1 MLSNFFQIF
10 LIISPVFLLIIL
22 GNFLRRIKVPDV
34 SFWEI
39 NDKLC
44 YWVLIPALLFHY
56 IIQISLSTEMLYS
69 YSVIIYAGFFI
80 AIMTVVVLGKLLKY
94 SPERW
99 TSILQGAVRQNAFI
113 ALAITGS
120 LFGDEGLKI
129 ASIFMLIYVPSINI
143 IIVTIMVINFGES
156 KQNSSNNEFKTV
168 FVELSKNPFIL
179 AMIIGLMFSLIPQ
192 EKLKVIIDTSGLLGS
207 AALPI
212 MLLTI
217 GAKIKVRDLALTI
230 TPITISNFL
239 KLIALPM
246 IAFFVAN
253 FLGLSETEVIVA
265 VIFAAVPTA
274 VSSHTLARQFGADD
288 QLMTSIITTQ
298 VILSFLTIPILLAFI
313 S

>member
-1 MLSNFFQIF
+1 
-10 LIISPVFLLIIL
+10 
-22 GNFLRRIKVPDV
+22 VPDI

-56 IIQISLSTEMLYS
+56 ISQINLSSEMLYS
-69 YSVIIYAGFFI
+69 YSIIIYVGFFI
-80 AIMTVVVLGKLLKY
+80 AILTVLILGKLLGY
-94 SPERW
+94 RPERW

-143 IIVTIMVINFGES
+143 IIVTTMVMNFGQS
-156 KQNSSNNEFKTV
+156 KKNASNNELITV

-179 AMIIGLMFSLIPQ
+179 AMITGLIFSIIQ
-192 EKLKVIIDTSGLLGS
+192 SEKLKVIIDTSGLLGS

-217 GAKIKVRDLALTI
+217 GAKIKFRDLALTI
-230 TPITISNFL
+230 TPIIISNFL
-239 KLIALPM
+239 KLLALPL

-253 FLGLSETEVIVA
+253 YLGLSEIEVVVA

-298 VILSFLTIPILLAFI
+298 VILSFITIPILLAFI
-313 S
+313 

>member
-10 LIISPVFLLIIL
+10 LLVSPVFLLIIL
-22 GNFLRRIKVPDV
+22 GNFLRRIKVPDI

-56 IIQISLSTEMLYS
+56 ISQINLSSEMLYS
-69 YSVIIYAGFFI
+69 YSIIIYVGFFI
-80 AIMTVVVLGKLLKY
+80 AILTVLILGKLLGY
-94 SPERW
+94 PPERW

-143 IIVTIMVINFGES
+143 IIVTTMVMNFGQS
-156 KQNSSNNEFKTV
+156 KKNASKNEFITV
-168 FVELSKNPFIL
+168 FIELSKNPFIL
-179 AMIIGLMFSLIPQ
+179 AMIAGLIFSIAQ
-192 EKLKVIIDTSGLLGS
+192 SEKLKVIIDTSGLLGS

-230 TPITISNFL
+230 TPIIISNFL
-239 KLIALPM
+239 KLLALPL

-253 FLGLSETEVIVA
+253 YLGLSEIEVVVA

-298 VILSFLTIPILLAFI
+298 VILSFITIPILLAFI
-313 S
+313 

>member
-10 LIISPVFLLIIL
+10 LLVSPVFLLIIL
-22 GNFLRRIKVPDV
+22 GNFLRRIKVPDI

-56 IIQISLSTEMLYS
+56 ISQINLSSEMLYS
-69 YSVIIYAGFFI
+69 YSVIIYVGFFI
-80 AIMTVVVLGKLLKY
+80 AILTVLILGKLLGY
-94 SPERW
+94 PPERW

-143 IIVTIMVINFGES
+143 IIVTIMVMNFGQS
-156 KQNSSNNEFKTV
+156 KKNASKNEFITV
-168 FVELSKNPFIL
+168 FIELSKNPFIL
-179 AMIIGLMFSLIPQ
+179 AMITGLIFSIIQ
-192 EKLKVIIDTSGLLGS
+192 SEKLKVIIDTSGLLGS

-230 TPITISNFL
+230 TPIIISNFL
-239 KLIALPM
+239 KLLALPL

-253 FLGLSETEVIVA
+253 YLGLSEIEVVVA

-298 VILSFLTIPILLAFI
+298 VILSFVTIPILLAFI
-313 S
+313 

>member
-10 LIISPVFLLIIL
+10 LLVSPVFLLIIL

-56 IIQISLSTEMLYS
+56 ISQINLSSEMLYS
-69 YSVIIYAGFFI
+69 YSIIIYVGFFI
-80 AIMTVVVLGKLLKY
+80 AILTVLILGKLLGY
-94 SPERW
+94 PPERW

-143 IIVTIMVINFGES
+143 IIVTTMVMNFGQS
-156 KQNSSNNEFKTV
+156 KKNESNNELKTV

-179 AMIIGLMFSLIPQ
+179 AMLTGLIFSIIQS

-230 TPITISNFL
+230 TPIIISNFL
-239 KLIALPM
+239 KLLALPM
-246 IAFFVAN
+246 VAFFVAN
-253 FLGLSETEVIVA
+253 YLELSEIEVIVA

-298 VILSFLTIPILLAFI
+298 VILSFVTIPILLAFI
-313 S
+313 

>member
-1 MLSNFFQIF
+1 M
-10 LIISPVFLLIIL
+10 
-22 GNFLRRIKVPDV
+22 PDV

-143 IIVTIMVINFGES
+143 IIVTIMVINFGQS
-156 KQNSSNNEFKTV
+156 KQNSSNNEFKKV
-168 FVELSKNPFIL
+168 FIELSKNPFIL

-239 KLIALPM
+239 KLIALPT

>member
-10 LIISPVFLLIIL
+10 LLVSPVFLLIIL

-56 IIQISLSTEMLYS
+56 ISQINLSSEMLYS
-69 YSVIIYAGFFI
+69 YSVIIYVGFFI
-80 AIMTVVVLGKLLKY
+80 AILTVLILGKLLGY
-94 SPERW
+94 PPERW

-143 IIVTIMVINFGES
+143 IIVTTMVMNFGQS
-156 KQNSSNNEFKTV
+156 KKNASKNEFITV
-168 FVELSKNPFIL
+168 FIELSKNPFIL
-179 AMIIGLMFSLIPQ
+179 AMIAGLIFSIAQ
-192 EKLKVIIDTSGLLGS
+192 SEKLKVIIDTSGLLGS

-230 TPITISNFL
+230 TPILISNFL
-239 KLIALPM
+239 KLLALPL

-253 FLGLSETEVIVA
+253 YLGLSEIEVIVA

-298 VILSFLTIPILLAFI
+298 VILSFITIPILLAFI
-313 S
+313 

>member
-1 MLSNFFQIF
+1 M
-10 LIISPVFLLIIL
+10 
-22 GNFLRRIKVPDV
+22 PDV

-56 IIQISLSTEMLYS
+56 ISQINLSSEMLYS
-69 YSVIIYAGFFI
+69 YSIIIYVGFFI
-80 AIMTVVVLGKLLKY
+80 AILTVLILGKLLGY
-94 SPERW
+94 PPERW

-143 IIVTIMVINFGES
+143 IIVTTMVMNFGQS
-156 KQNSSNNEFKTV
+156 KNVSKNEFITV
-168 FVELSKNPFIL
+168 FIELSKNPFIL
-179 AMIIGLMFSLIPQ
+179 AMIAGLIFSIAQ
-192 EKLKVIIDTSGLLGS
+192 SEKLKVIIDTSGLLGS

-230 TPITISNFL
+230 TPIIISNFL
-239 KLIALPM
+239 KLLALPL

-253 FLGLSETEVIVA
+253 YLGLSEIEVVVA

-298 VILSFLTIPILLAFI
+298 VILSFITIPILLAFI
-313 S
+313 

>member
-10 LIISPVFLLIIL
+10 LLVSPVFLLIIL

-56 IIQISLSTEMLYS
+56 ISQINLSSEMLYS
-69 YSVIIYAGFFI
+69 YSIIIYVGFFI
-80 AIMTVVVLGKLLKY
+80 AILTVLILGKLLGY
-94 SPERW
+94 PPERW

-143 IIVTIMVINFGES
+143 IIVTTMVMNFGQS
-156 KQNSSNNEFKTV
+156 KKNASKNEFITV

-179 AMIIGLMFSLIPQ
+179 AMIAGLIFSIAQ
-192 EKLKVIIDTSGLLGS
+192 SEKLKVIIDTSGLLGS

-230 TPITISNFL
+230 TPIIISNFL
-239 KLIALPM
+239 KLLALPL

-253 FLGLSETEVIVA
+253 YLGLSEIEVVVA

-298 VILSFLTIPILLAFI
+298 VILSFITIPILLAFI
-313 S
+313 

>member
-10 LIISPVFLLIIL
+10 LLVSPVFLLIIL
-22 GNFLRRIKVPDV
+22 GNFLRRIKVPDI

-56 IIQISLSTEMLYS
+56 ISQINLSSEMLYS
-69 YSVIIYAGFFI
+69 YSIIIYVGFFI
-80 AIMTVVVLGKLLKY
+80 AILTVLILGKLLGY
-94 SPERW
+94 PPERW

-143 IIVTIMVINFGES
+143 IIVTTMVMNFGQS
-156 KQNSSNNEFKTV
+156 KKNASNNEFITV

-179 AMIIGLMFSLIPQ
+179 AMITGLIFSIIQ
-192 EKLKVIIDTSGLLGS
+192 SEKLKVIIDTSGLLGS

-230 TPITISNFL
+230 TPIIISNFL
-239 KLIALPM
+239 KLLALPL

-253 FLGLSETEVIVA
+253 YLGLSEIEVVVA

-298 VILSFLTIPILLAFI
+298 VILSFITIPILLAFI
-313 S
+313 

>member
-10 LIISPVFLLIIL
+10 LLVSPVFLLIIL

-56 IIQISLSTEMLYS
+56 ISQINLSSEMLYS
-69 YSVIIYAGFFI
+69 YSIIIYVGFFI
-80 AIMTVVVLGKLLKY
+80 AILTVLILGKMLGY
-94 SPERW
+94 PPERW

-143 IIVTIMVINFGES
+143 VIVITMVMNFGQS
-156 KQNSSNNEFKTV
+156 KKNASKNEFITV
-168 FVELSKNPFIL
+168 FIELSKNPFIL
-179 AMIIGLMFSLIPQ
+179 AMITGLIFSIAQ
-192 EKLKVIIDTSGLLGS
+192 SEKLKVIIDTSGLLGS

-230 TPITISNFL
+230 TPIIISNFL
-239 KLIALPM
+239 KLLALPL

-253 FLGLSETEVIVA
+253 YLGLSEIEVVVA

-298 VILSFLTIPILLAFI
+298 VILSFITIPILLAFI
-313 S
+313 Q

>member
-10 LIISPVFLLIIL
+10 LLVSPVFLLIIL
-22 GNFLRRIKVPDV
+22 GNFLRRIKVPDI

-56 IIQISLSTEMLYS
+56 ISQINLSSEMLYS
-69 YSVIIYAGFFI
+69 YSVIIYVGFFI
-80 AIMTVVVLGKLLKY
+80 AILTVLILGKLLGY
-94 SPERW
+94 PPERW

-143 IIVTIMVINFGES
+143 IIVTTMVMNFGQS
-156 KQNSSNNEFKTV
+156 KKNASKNEFITV
-168 FVELSKNPFIL
+168 FIELSKNPFIL
-179 AMIIGLMFSLIPQ
+179 AMIAGLIFSIAQ
-192 EKLKVIIDTSGLLGS
+192 SEKLKVIIDTSGLLGS

-230 TPITISNFL
+230 TPIIISNFL
-239 KLIALPM
+239 KLLALPL

-253 FLGLSETEVIVA
+253 YLGLSEIEVVVA

-298 VILSFLTIPILLAFI
+298 VILSFITIPILLAFI
-313 S
+313 

>member
-10 LIISPVFLLIIL
+10 LLVSPVFLLIIL

-56 IIQISLSTEMLYS
+56 ISQINLSSEMLYS
-69 YSVIIYAGFFI
+69 YSIIIYVGFFI
-80 AIMTVVVLGKLLKY
+80 AILTVLILGKLLGY
-94 SPERW
+94 PPERW

-143 IIVTIMVINFGES
+143 IIVTTMVMNFGQS
-156 KQNSSNNEFKTV
+156 KKNASKNEFITV
-168 FVELSKNPFIL
+168 FIELSKNPFIL
-179 AMIIGLMFSLIPQ
+179 AMIAGLIFSITQ
-192 EKLKVIIDTSGLLGS
+192 SEKLKVIIDTSGLLGS

-230 TPITISNFL
+230 TPIIISNFL
-239 KLIALPM
+239 KLLALPL

-253 FLGLSETEVIVA
+253 YLELSEIEVVVA

-298 VILSFLTIPILLAFI
+298 VILSFITIPILLAFI
-313 S
+313 

>member
-1 MLSNFFQIF
+1 M
-10 LIISPVFLLIIL
+10 
-22 GNFLRRIKVPDV
+22 PDV

-56 IIQISLSTEMLYS
+56 ISQINLSLEMLYS
-69 YSVIIYAGFFI
+69 YSVIIYVGFLI
-80 AIMTVVVLGKLLKY
+80 AILTVLILGKLLGY
-94 SPERW
+94 PPERW

-143 IIVTIMVINFGES
+143 IIVTTMVMNFGQS
-156 KQNSSNNEFKTV
+156 KKNASNNEFVTV
-168 FVELSKNPFIL
+168 FAELSKNPFIL
-179 AMIIGLMFSLIPQ
+179 AMITGLIFSIIQ
-192 EKLKVIIDTSGLLGS
+192 SEKLKVIIDTSGLLGS

-230 TPITISNFL
+230 TPIIISNFL
-239 KLIALPM
+239 KLLALPL

-253 FLGLSETEVIVA
+253 YLGLSEIEVIVA

-298 VILSFLTIPILLAFI
+298 VILSFITIPILLAFI
-313 S
+313 

>member
-10 LIISPVFLLIIL
+10 LLVSPVFLLIIL

-56 IIQISLSTEMLYS
+56 ISQINLSSEMLYS
-69 YSVIIYAGFFI
+69 YSVIIYVGFFI
-80 AIMTVVVLGKLLKY
+80 AILTVLILGKLLGY
-94 SPERW
+94 PPERW

-143 IIVTIMVINFGES
+143 IIVTTMVMNFGQS
-156 KQNSSNNEFKTV
+156 KKNASNNEFITV
-168 FVELSKNPFIL
+168 FIELSKNPFIL
-179 AMIIGLMFSLIPQ
+179 AMIAGLIFSIIQ
-192 EKLKVIIDTSGLLGS
+192 SEKLKVIIDTSGLLGS

-230 TPITISNFL
+230 TPIIISNFL
-239 KLIALPM
+239 KLLALPL

-253 FLGLSETEVIVA
+253 YLGLSEIEVIVA

-298 VILSFLTIPILLAFI
+298 VILSFITIPILLAFI
-313 S
+313 

>member
-10 LIISPVFLLIIL
+10 LLVSPVFLLIIL
-22 GNFLRRIKVPDV
+22 GNFLRRIKVPDI

-56 IIQISLSTEMLYS
+56 ISQINLSSEMLYS
-69 YSVIIYAGFFI
+69 YSIIIYVGFFI
-80 AIMTVVVLGKLLKY
+80 AILTVLILGKLLGY
-94 SPERW
+94 HPERW

-143 IIVTIMVINFGES
+143 IIVTTMVMNFGQS
-156 KQNSSNNEFKTV
+156 KKNTSNNEFKTV

-179 AMIIGLMFSLIPQ
+179 SMIAGLIFSIIQ
-192 EKLKVIIDTSGLLGS
+192 SEKLKVIIDTSGLLGS

-230 TPITISNFL
+230 TPIIISNFL
-239 KLIALPM
+239 KLLALPL

-253 FLGLSETEVIVA
+253 YLGLSEIEVVVA

-298 VILSFLTIPILLAFI
+298 VILSFITIPILLAFI
-313 S
+313 

>member
-10 LIISPVFLLIIL
+10 LLVSPVFLLIIL

-56 IIQISLSTEMLYS
+56 ISQINLSSEMLYS
-69 YSVIIYAGFFI
+69 YSIIIYVGFFI
-80 AIMTVVVLGKLLKY
+80 AILTVLILGKLLGY
-94 SPERW
+94 PPERW

-143 IIVTIMVINFGES
+143 IIVTTMVMNFGQS
-156 KQNSSNNEFKTV
+156 KKNASNNELITV
-168 FVELSKNPFIL
+168 FIELSKNPFIL
-179 AMIIGLMFSLIPQ
+179 AMIAGLIFSITQ
-192 EKLKVIIDTSGLLGS
+192 SEKLKVIIDTSGLLGS

-230 TPITISNFL
+230 TPIIISNFL
-239 KLIALPM
+239 KLLALPL

-253 FLGLSETEVIVA
+253 YLGLSEIEVVVA

-298 VILSFLTIPILLAFI
+298 VILSFITIPILLAFI
-313 S
+313 

>member
-10 LIISPVFLLIIL
+10 LLVSPVFLLIIL
-22 GNFLRRIKVPDV
+22 GNFLRRIKVPDI

-56 IIQISLSTEMLYS
+56 ISQINLSSEMLYS
-69 YSVIIYAGFFI
+69 YSIIIYVGFFI
-80 AIMTVVVLGKLLKY
+80 AILTVLILGKLLGY
-94 SPERW
+94 PPERW

-143 IIVTIMVINFGES
+143 IIVTTMVMNFGQS
-156 KQNSSNNEFKTV
+156 KKNASNNEFITV
-168 FVELSKNPFIL
+168 FAELSKNPFIL
-179 AMIIGLMFSLIPQ
+179 AMIIGLIFSIIQ
-192 EKLKVIIDTSGLLGS
+192 SEKLKVIIDTSGLLGS

-230 TPITISNFL
+230 TPIIISNFL
-239 KLIALPM
+239 KLLALPL

-253 FLGLSETEVIVA
+253 YLGLSEIEVVVA

-298 VILSFLTIPILLAFI
+298 VILSFITIPILLAFI
-313 S
+313 

>member
-10 LIISPVFLLIIL
+10 LLVSPVFLLIIL
-22 GNFLRRIKVPDV
+22 GNFLRRIKVPDI

-56 IIQISLSTEMLYS
+56 ISQINLSSEMLYS
-69 YSVIIYAGFFI
+69 YSIIIYVGFFI
-80 AIMTVVVLGKLLKY
+80 AMLTVLILGKLLGY
-94 SPERW
+94 PPERW

-143 IIVTIMVINFGES
+143 IIVTTMVMNFGQS
-156 KQNSSNNEFKTV
+156 KKNASKNEFITV
-168 FVELSKNPFIL
+168 FIELSKNPFIL
-179 AMIIGLMFSLIPQ
+179 AMIAGLIFSIAQ
-192 EKLKVIIDTSGLLGS
+192 SEKLKVIIDTSGLLGS

-230 TPITISNFL
+230 IPIIISNFL
-239 KLIALPM
+239 KLLALPLT
-246 IAFFVAN
+246 AFFVAN
-253 FLGLSETEVIVA
+253 YLGLSEIEVVVA

-298 VILSFLTIPILLAFI
+298 VILSFVTIPILLAFI
-313 S
+313 

>member
-10 LIISPVFLLIIL
+10 LLVSPVFLLIIL
-22 GNFLRRIKVPDV
+22 GNFLRRIKVPDI

-56 IIQISLSTEMLYS
+56 ISQINLSSEMLYS
-69 YSVIIYAGFFI
+69 YSIIIYVGFFI
-80 AIMTVVVLGKLLKY
+80 AILTVLILGKLLGY
-94 SPERW
+94 PPERW

-143 IIVTIMVINFGES
+143 IIVTTMVMNFGQS
-156 KQNSSNNEFKTV
+156 KKNESNNELKTV

-179 AMIIGLMFSLIPQ
+179 AMLAGLIFSITQ
-192 EKLKVIIDTSGLLGS
+192 SEKLKVIIDTSGLLGS

-230 TPITISNFL
+230 TPIIISNFL
-239 KLIALPM
+239 KLLALPL

-253 FLGLSETEVIVA
+253 YLGLSEIEVVVA

-298 VILSFLTIPILLAFI
+298 VILSFITIPILLAFI
-313 S
+313 

>member
-10 LIISPVFLLIIL
+10 LLVSPVFLLIIL
-22 GNFLRRIKVPDV
+22 GNFLRRIKVPDI

-56 IIQISLSTEMLYS
+56 ISQINLSSEMLYS
-69 YSVIIYAGFFI
+69 YSIIIYVGFFI
-80 AIMTVVVLGKLLKY
+80 AILTVLILGKLLGY
-94 SPERW
+94 PPERW

-143 IIVTIMVINFGES
+143 IIVTTMVMNFGQS
-156 KQNSSNNEFKTV
+156 KNASNNELITV

-179 AMIIGLMFSLIPQ
+179 AMITGLIFSIIQ
-192 EKLKVIIDTSGLLGS
+192 SEKLKVIIDTSGLLGS

-230 TPITISNFL
+230 TPIIISNFL
-239 KLIALPM
+239 KLLALPM

-253 FLGLSETEVIVA
+253 YLGLSEIEVVVA

-298 VILSFLTIPILLAFI
+298 VILSFITIPILLAFI
-313 S
+313 

>member
-10 LIISPVFLLIIL
+10 LLVSPVFLLIIL

-56 IIQISLSTEMLYS
+56 ISQINLSSEMLYS
-69 YSVIIYAGFFI
+69 YSIIIYVGFFI
-80 AIMTVVVLGKLLKY
+80 AILTVLILGKLLGY
-94 SPERW
+94 PPERW

-143 IIVTIMVINFGES
+143 IIVTTMVMNFGQS
-156 KQNSSNNEFKTV
+156 KKNASKNEFITV
-168 FVELSKNPFIL
+168 FIELSKNPFIL
-179 AMIIGLMFSLIPQ
+179 AMIAGLIFSIAQ
-192 EKLKVIIDTSGLLGS
+192 SEKLKVIIDTSGLLGS

-230 TPITISNFL
+230 TPILISNVL
-239 KLIALPM
+239 KLLALPL

-253 FLGLSETEVIVA
+253 YLGLSEIEVIVA

-298 VILSFLTIPILLAFI
+298 VILSFITIPLLLAFV
-313 S
+313 

>member
-10 LIISPVFLLIIL
+10 LLVSPVFLLIIL

-56 IIQISLSTEMLYS
+56 ISQINLSSEMLYS
-69 YSVIIYAGFFI
+69 YSIIIYVGFII
-80 AIMTVVVLGKLLKY
+80 AILTVFLLGKLLGY
-94 SPERW
+94 PPERW

-143 IIVTIMVINFGES
+143 IIVTTMVMNFGQS
-156 KQNSSNNEFKTV
+156 KKNASNNELITV
-168 FVELSKNPFIL
+168 FIELSKNPFIL
-179 AMIIGLMFSLIPQ
+179 AMITGLIFSIIQ
-192 EKLKVIIDTSGLLGS
+192 SEKLKVIIDTSGLLGS

-230 TPITISNFL
+230 TPIIISNFL
-239 KLIALPM
+239 KLFALPI

-253 FLGLSETEVIVA
+253 YLELSEIEVIVA
-265 VIFAAVPTA
+265 VIFSAVPTA

-298 VILSFLTIPILLAFI
+298 VILSFITIPILLAFI
-313 S
+313 

>member
-10 LIISPVFLLIIL
+10 LLVSPVFLLIIL

-56 IIQISLSTEMLYS
+56 ISQINLSSEMLYS
-69 YSVIIYAGFFI
+69 YSIIIYVGFFI
-80 AIMTVVVLGKLLKY
+80 AILTVLILGKLLGY
-94 SPERW
+94 PPERW

-143 IIVTIMVINFGES
+143 IIVTTMVMNFGQS
-156 KQNSSNNEFKTV
+156 KKNASKNEFITV
-168 FVELSKNPFIL
+168 FIELSKNPFIL
-179 AMIIGLMFSLIPQ
+179 AMIAGLIFSIAQ
-192 EKLKVIIDTSGLLGS
+192 SEKLKVIIDTSGLLGS

-217 GAKIKVRDLALTI
+217 GAKIKIRDLALTI
-230 TPITISNFL
+230 TPIIISNFL
-239 KLIALPM
+239 KLLALPL

-253 FLGLSETEVIVA
+253 YLGLSEIEVVVA

-298 VILSFLTIPILLAFI
+298 VILSFITIPILLAFI
-313 S
+313 

>member
-10 LIISPVFLLIIL
+10 LLVSPVFLLIIL
-22 GNFLRRIKVPDV
+22 GNFLRRIKVPDI

-56 IIQISLSTEMLYS
+56 ISQINLSSEMLYS
-69 YSVIIYAGFFI
+69 YSIIIYVGFFI
-80 AIMTVVVLGKLLKY
+80 AILTVLILGKLLGY
-94 SPERW
+94 PPERW

-143 IIVTIMVINFGES
+143 IIVTTMVMNFGQS
-156 KQNSSNNEFKTV
+156 KNASNNELITV

-179 AMIIGLMFSLIPQ
+179 AMITGLIFSIIQ
-192 EKLKVIIDTSGLLGS
+192 SEKLKVIIDTSGLLGS

-230 TPITISNFL
+230 TPILISNFL
-239 KLIALPM
+239 KLIALPT

-253 FLGLSETEVIVA
+253 YLGLSEIEVIVA

-298 VILSFLTIPILLAFI
+298 VILSFITIPILLAFI
-313 S
+313 

>member
-10 LIISPVFLLIIL
+10 LLVSPVFLLIIL

-56 IIQISLSTEMLYS
+56 ISQINLSSEMLYS
-69 YSVIIYAGFFI
+69 YSVIIYVGFFI
-80 AIMTVVVLGKLLKY
+80 AILTVLILGKLLGY
-94 SPERW
+94 PPERW

-143 IIVTIMVINFGES
+143 IIVTTMVMNFGQS
-156 KQNSSNNEFKTV
+156 KKNASKNEFITV
-168 FVELSKNPFIL
+168 FIELSKNPFIL
-179 AMIIGLMFSLIPQ
+179 AMIAGLIFSIAQ
-192 EKLKVIIDTSGLLGS
+192 SEKLKVIIDTSGLLGS

-230 TPITISNFL
+230 TPIIISNFL
-239 KLIALPM
+239 KLFALPL

-253 FLGLSETEVIVA
+253 YLGLSEIEVVVA

-298 VILSFLTIPILLAFI
+298 VILSFITIPILLAFI
-313 S
+313 

>member
-10 LIISPVFLLIIL
+10 LLVSPVFLLIIL

-56 IIQISLSTEMLYS
+56 ISQINLSSEMLYS
-69 YSVIIYAGFFI
+69 YSVIIYVGFFI
-80 AIMTVVVLGKLLKY
+80 AILTVLILGKLLGY
-94 SPERW
+94 PPERW

-143 IIVTIMVINFGES
+143 IIVTTMVMNFGQS
-156 KQNSSNNEFKTV
+156 KKNASKNEFITV
-168 FVELSKNPFIL
+168 FIELSKNPFIL
-179 AMIIGLMFSLIPQ
+179 AMIAGLIFSIAQ
-192 EKLKVIIDTSGLLGS
+192 SEKLKVIIDTSGLLGS

-230 TPITISNFL
+230 TPILISNVL
-239 KLIALPM
+239 KLLALPL

-253 FLGLSETEVIVA
+253 YLGLSEIEVIVA

-298 VILSFLTIPILLAFI
+298 VILSFITIPILLALI
-313 S
+313 

>member
-10 LIISPVFLLIIL
+10 LLVSPVFLLIIL
-22 GNFLRRIKVPDV
+22 GNFLRRIKVPDI

-56 IIQISLSTEMLYS
+56 ISQINLSSEMLYS
-69 YSVIIYAGFFI
+69 YSIIIYVGFFI
-80 AIMTVVVLGKLLKY
+80 AILTVLILGKLLGY
-94 SPERW
+94 PPERW

-143 IIVTIMVINFGES
+143 IIVTTMVMNFGQS
-156 KQNSSNNEFKTV
+156 KKNASKNEFITV
-168 FVELSKNPFIL
+168 FIELSKNPFIL
-179 AMIIGLMFSLIPQ
+179 AMIAGLIFSIAQ
-192 EKLKVIIDTSGLLGS
+192 SEKLKVIIDTSGLLGS

-230 TPITISNFL
+230 TPIIISNFL
-239 KLIALPM
+239 KLLALPM

-253 FLGLSETEVIVA
+253 YLELSEIEVIVA

-298 VILSFLTIPILLAFI
+298 VILSFITIPLLLAFV
-313 S
+313 

>member
-10 LIISPVFLLIIL
+10 LLVSPVFLLIIL

-56 IIQISLSTEMLYS
+56 ISQINLSSEMLYS
-69 YSVIIYAGFFI
+69 YSIIIYVGFFI
-80 AIMTVVVLGKLLKY
+80 AILTVLILGKLLGY
-94 SPERW
+94 PPERW

-143 IIVTIMVINFGES
+143 IIVTTMVMNFGQS
-156 KQNSSNNEFKTV
+156 KKNASKNEFITV

-179 AMIIGLMFSLIPQ
+179 AMIAGLIFSIIQ
-192 EKLKVIIDTSGLLGS
+192 SEKLKVIIDTSGLLGS

-217 GAKIKVRDLALTI
+217 GAKIKVQDLALTI
-230 TPITISNFL
+230 TPIIISNFL
-239 KLIALPM
+239 KLLALPL

-253 FLGLSETEVIVA
+253 YLGLSEIEVVVA

-298 VILSFLTIPILLAFI
+298 VILSFITIPILLAFI
-313 S
+313 

>member
-10 LIISPVFLLIIL
+10 LLVSPVFLLIIL

-56 IIQISLSTEMLYS
+56 ISQINLSSEMFYS
-69 YSVIIYAGFFI
+69 YSIIIYVGFFI
-80 AIMTVVVLGKLLKY
+80 AILTVLILGKLLGY
-94 SPERW
+94 PPERW

-143 IIVTIMVINFGES
+143 IIVTTMVMNFGQS
-156 KQNSSNNEFKTV
+156 KKNASKNEFITV
-168 FVELSKNPFIL
+168 FIELSKNPFIL
-179 AMIIGLMFSLIPQ
+179 AMIAGLIFSITQ
-192 EKLKVIIDTSGLLGS
+192 SEKLKVIIDTSGLLGS

-230 TPITISNFL
+230 TPIIISNFL
-239 KLIALPM
+239 KLLALPL

-253 FLGLSETEVIVA
+253 YLGLSEIEVVVA

-298 VILSFLTIPILLAFI
+298 VILSFITIPILLAFI
-313 S
+313 

>member
-1 MLSNFFQIF
+1 MFSNFFQIF
-10 LIISPVFLLIIL
+10 LLVSPVFLLIIL
-22 GNFLRRIKVPDV
+22 GNFLRRIKVPDI

-56 IIQISLSTEMLYS
+56 ISQINLSSEMLYS
-69 YSVIIYAGFFI
+69 YSIIIYVGFFI
-80 AIMTVVVLGKLLKY
+80 AILTVLILGKLLGY
-94 SPERW
+94 PPERW

-143 IIVTIMVINFGES
+143 IIVTTMVMNFGQS
-156 KQNSSNNEFKTV
+156 KKNASKNEFIIV
-168 FVELSKNPFIL
+168 FIELSKNPFIL
-179 AMIIGLMFSLIPQ
+179 AMITGLLFSITQ
-192 EKLKVIIDTSGLLGS
+192 SEKLKVIIDTSGLLGS

-217 GAKIKVRDLALTI
+217 GAKIKVQDLALTI
-230 TPITISNFL
+230 TPIIISNFL
-239 KLIALPM
+239 KLLALPL

-253 FLGLSETEVIVA
+253 YLGLSEIEVVVA

-274 VSSHTLARQFGADD
+274 VSSHTLARQFGAED

-298 VILSFLTIPILLAFI
+298 VILSFITIPILLAFI
-313 S
+313 

>member
-10 LIISPVFLLIIL
+10 LLVSPVFLLIIL

-56 IIQISLSTEMLYS
+56 ISQINLSSEMLYS
-69 YSVIIYAGFFI
+69 YSIIIYVGFFI
-80 AIMTVVVLGKLLKY
+80 AILTVLILGKLLGY
-94 SPERW
+94 PPERW

-143 IIVTIMVINFGES
+143 IIVTTMVMNFGQS
-156 KQNSSNNEFKTV
+156 KKNESNNELKTV

-179 AMIIGLMFSLIPQ
+179 AMITGLIFSIIQ
-192 EKLKVIIDTSGLLGS
+192 SEKLKVIIDTSGLLGS

-230 TPITISNFL
+230 TPIIISNFL
-239 KLIALPM
+239 KLLALPL

-253 FLGLSETEVIVA
+253 YLGLSEIEVVVA

-298 VILSFLTIPILLAFI
+298 VILSFITIPLLLAFV
-313 S
+313 

>member
-10 LIISPVFLLIIL
+10 LLVSPVFLLIIL

-56 IIQISLSTEMLYS
+56 ISQINLSSEMLYS
-69 YSVIIYAGFFI
+69 YSVIIYVGFLI
-80 AIMTVVVLGKLLKY
+80 AILTVLILGKLLGY
-94 SPERW
+94 PPERW

-143 IIVTIMVINFGES
+143 IIVTTMVMNFGQS
-156 KQNSSNNEFKTV
+156 KKNASKNEFITV
-168 FVELSKNPFIL
+168 FIELSKNPFIL
-179 AMIIGLMFSLIPQ
+179 AMIAGLIFSIAQ
-192 EKLKVIIDTSGLLGS
+192 SEKLKVIIDTSGLLGS

-230 TPITISNFL
+230 TPILISNVL
-239 KLIALPM
+239 KLLALPL

-253 FLGLSETEVIVA
+253 YLGLSEIEVIVA

-298 VILSFLTIPILLAFI
+298 VILSFITIPILLAFI
-313 S
+313 

>member
-10 LIISPVFLLIIL
+10 LLVSPVFLLIIL
-22 GNFLRRIKVPDV
+22 GNFLRRIKVPDI

-56 IIQISLSTEMLYS
+56 ISQINLSSEMLYS
-69 YSVIIYAGFFI
+69 YSIIIYVGFFI
-80 AIMTVVVLGKLLKY
+80 AILTVLILGKLLGY
-94 SPERW
+94 PPERW

-143 IIVTIMVINFGES
+143 IIVTTMVMNFGQS
-156 KQNSSNNEFKTV
+156 KKNASKNEFITV
-168 FVELSKNPFIL
+168 FIELSKNPFIL
-179 AMIIGLMFSLIPQ
+179 AMIAGLIFSIIQ
-192 EKLKVIIDTSGLLGS
+192 SEKLKVIIDTSGLLGS

-230 TPITISNFL
+230 TPIIISNFL
-239 KLIALPM
+239 KLLALPL

-253 FLGLSETEVIVA
+253 YLGLSEIEVVVA

-298 VILSFLTIPILLAFI
+298 VILSFITIPILLAFI
-313 S
+313 

>member
-10 LIISPVFLLIIL
+10 LLVSPVFLLIIL

-56 IIQISLSTEMLYS
+56 ISQINLSSEMLYS
-69 YSVIIYAGFFI
+69 YSVIIYVGFLI
-80 AIMTVVVLGKLLKY
+80 AILTVLILGKLLGY
-94 SPERW
+94 PPERW

-143 IIVTIMVINFGES
+143 IIVTTMVMNFGQS
-156 KQNSSNNEFKTV
+156 KKNASNNEFVTV
-168 FVELSKNPFIL
+168 FAELSKNPFIL
-179 AMIIGLMFSLIPQ
+179 AMITGLIFSIIQ
-192 EKLKVIIDTSGLLGS
+192 SEKLKVIIDTSGLLGS

-230 TPITISNFL
+230 TPIIISNFL
-239 KLIALPM
+239 KLLALPL

-253 FLGLSETEVIVA
+253 YLGLSEIEVIVA

-298 VILSFLTIPILLAFI
+298 VILSFITIPILLAFI
-313 S
+313 

>member
-10 LIISPVFLLIIL
+10 LLVSPVFLLIIL
-22 GNFLRRIKVPDV
+22 GNFLRRIKVPDI

-56 IIQISLSTEMLYS
+56 ISQINLSSEMLYS
-69 YSVIIYAGFFI
+69 YSIIIYVGFFI
-80 AIMTVVVLGKLLKY
+80 AMLTVLILGKLLGY
-94 SPERW
+94 PPERW

-143 IIVTIMVINFGES
+143 IIVTTMVMNFGQS
-156 KQNSSNNEFKTV
+156 KNNASKNEFITV
-168 FVELSKNPFIL
+168 FIELSKNPFIL
-179 AMIIGLMFSLIPQ
+179 AMIIGLIFSIIQ
-192 EKLKVIIDTSGLLGS
+192 SEKLKVIIDTSGLLGS

-230 TPITISNFL
+230 TPILISNFL
-239 KLIALPM
+239 KLLALPL
-246 IAFFVAN
+246 IAFLVAN
-253 FLGLSETEVIVA
+253 YLGLSEIEVFVA

-274 VSSHTLARQFGADD
+274 ASSHTLAKQFGADD

-298 VILSFLTIPILLAFI
+298 VIFSFITIPILLTFI
-313 S
+313 

>member
-10 LIISPVFLLIIL
+10 LLISPVFLLIIL

-56 IIQISLSTEMLYS
+56 ISQINLSSEMLYS
-69 YSVIIYAGFFI
+69 YSIIIYVGFFI
-80 AIMTVVVLGKLLKY
+80 AILTVLILGKLLGY
-94 SPERW
+94 PPERW

-143 IIVTIMVINFGES
+143 IIVTIMVMNFGQS
-156 KQNSSNNEFKTV
+156 KENASNNELITV

-179 AMIIGLMFSLIPQ
+179 AMIIGLIFSITQSENLT
-192 EKLKVIIDTSGLLGS
+192 VIIDTSGLLGS

-230 TPITISNFL
+230 TPIIISNFL
-239 KLIALPM
+239 KLLALPM

-253 FLGLSETEVIVA
+253 YLGLSEIEVIVA

-298 VILSFLTIPILLAFI
+298 VILSFITIPILLAFI
-313 S
+313 

>member
-10 LIISPVFLLIIL
+10 LLVSPVFLLIIL
-22 GNFLRRIKVPDV
+22 GNFLRRIKVPDI

-56 IIQISLSTEMLYS
+56 ISQINLSSEMLYS
-69 YSVIIYAGFFI
+69 YSVIIYVGFFI
-80 AIMTVVVLGKLLKY
+80 AILTVLILGKLLGY
-94 SPERW
+94 PPERW

-143 IIVTIMVINFGES
+143 IIVTTMVMNFGQS
-156 KQNSSNNEFKTV
+156 KNVSKNEFITV
-168 FVELSKNPFIL
+168 FIELSKNPFIL
-179 AMIIGLMFSLIPQ
+179 AMIAGLIFSIAQ
-192 EKLKVIIDTSGLLGS
+192 SEKLKVIIDTSGLLGS

-230 TPITISNFL
+230 TPIIISNFL
-239 KLIALPM
+239 KLLALPL

-253 FLGLSETEVIVA
+253 YLGLSEIEVVVA

-298 VILSFLTIPILLAFI
+298 VILSFITIPILLAFI
-313 S
+313 